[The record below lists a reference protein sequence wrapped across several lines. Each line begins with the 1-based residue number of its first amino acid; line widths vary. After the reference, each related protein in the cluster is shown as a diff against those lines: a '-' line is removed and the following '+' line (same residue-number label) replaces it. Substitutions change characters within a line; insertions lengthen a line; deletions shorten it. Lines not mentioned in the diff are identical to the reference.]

1 MRRIRK
7 DDINWKDT
15 AFLTKF
21 MNETG
26 KILNK
31 YQSRLPT
38 GVHRKVAKTIK
49 KVRDMEIFA
58 HVGLLKPTDKIPV
71 GSFIE
76 DLEEMHKKT
85 IDPVTGR
92 MFLKHSIQDTL
103 KDKEQRIFTTLEQ
116 RLENSE
122 SNAEY
127 SKEKDAELKER
138 VLREMSLDEA
148 GGRLLPDRVQRQWL
162 IAQTHIIERE
172 GKLEEKELEAKL
184 TGTTFNRPDT
194 EFLGAKEAYNEVLDK
209 IKADQA
215 GPNRLFDQFLSE
227 KSLNVHGISG
237 KKVAQGGA
245 AEQLSQSSASA
256 RINEDDADEDVE
268 IRRRISRIMADFT
281 ENEAV
286 QGRKAAKHRYE
297 EDEKYW
303 KLDSNV

>member
-1 MRRIRK
+1 
-7 DDINWKDT
+7 
-15 AFLTKF
+15 
-21 MNETG
+21 
-26 KILNK
+26 
-31 YQSRLPT
+31 
-38 GVHRKVAKTIK
+38 
-49 KVRDMEIFA
+49 
-58 HVGLLKPTDKIPV
+58 
-71 GSFIE
+71 
-76 DLEEMHKKT
+76 
-85 IDPVTGR
+85 
-92 MFLKHSIQDTL
+92 L

-209 IKADQA
+209 IKGDQA

-237 KKVAQGGA
+237 KKV
-245 AEQLSQSSASA
+245 
-256 RINEDDADEDVE
+256 
-268 IRRRISRIMADFT
+268 T
-281 ENEAV
+281 
-286 QGRKAAKHRYE
+286 
-297 EDEKYW
+297 
-303 KLDSNV
+303 

>member
-1 MRRIRK
+1 MRKIRK

-15 AFLTKF
+15 AFLAKF

-85 IDPVTGR
+85 IDPLTGR

-116 RLENSE
+116 RLANSE
-122 SNAEY
+122 SNEEY
-127 SKEKDAELKER
+127 SKDKDAEIKER
-138 VLREMSLDEA
+138 ILREMSLDSA
-148 GGRLLPDRVQRQWL
+148 GGSLVPDRLQRQWQ
-162 IAQTHIIERE
+162 IAQTHIIERDGQFE
-172 GKLEEKELEAKL
+172 NKDLEAKL
-184 TGTTFNRPDT
+184 TGSEPYNRPDT
-194 EFLGAKEAYNEVLDK
+194 EFLGAKEAYNEV
-209 IKADQA
+209 
-215 GPNRLFDQFLSE
+215 
-227 KSLNVHGISG
+227 
-237 KKVAQGGA
+237 
-245 AEQLSQSSASA
+245 
-256 RINEDDADEDVE
+256 
-268 IRRRISRIMADFT
+268 M
-281 ENEAV
+281 
-286 QGRKAAKHRYE
+286 
-297 EDEKYW
+297 
-303 KLDSNV
+303 